1 MKINTLTLSF
11 VAMALTVGLGSCSLI
26 NKSSAA
32 NSSANGSYNVAGQ
45 TAAGN
50 KHQSTV
56 KKSVATGLEKD
67 IAGEW
72 AITKVGDIKVT
83 VEEDA
88 PYLTFAPAEGRFYS
102 SNGCNILNGSYKVV
116 SANTLEFANVLST
129 MRFCADVPFEQGI
142 SSVLTDGNKVKVLI
156 KQIGKETYMYFNNNS
171 GKALLTLVR
180 HNMQFLDGQWQV
192 TAINGKRINDE
203 EANIFIDV
211 ASLKVH
217 GNTGCNY
224 FNGEILI
231 NPDEPNSISFS
242 GMGVTRMT
250 CPNIAQE
257 RLMLVALEETTSAV
271 KVNDNTVAFA
281 NSRGQQVLTLT
292 RSNKSADK

>member
-1 MKINTLTLSF
+1 MKMKSLTLSL
-11 VAMALTVGLGSCSLI
+11 VALALTAGLGSCSLI
-26 NKSSAA
+26 NKSSAG
-32 NSSANGSYNVAGQ
+32 NTSANGASNVSGQ
-45 TAAGN
+45 IAAGN
-50 KHQSTV
+50 RHQSTD
-56 KKSVATGLEKD
+56 KKSAATGLDKD

-102 SNGCNILNGSYKVV
+102 SNGCNILNGNYKTTG
-116 SANTLEFANVLST
+116 NTIEFGKVLST
-129 MRFCADVPFEQGI
+129 MKYCADVPFEQGI

-156 KQIGKETYMYFNNNS
+156 KQIGKETYMYFNDNS
-171 GKALLTLVR
+171 GKALMTLVR

-192 TAINGKRINDE
+192 TAINGKRIDDE